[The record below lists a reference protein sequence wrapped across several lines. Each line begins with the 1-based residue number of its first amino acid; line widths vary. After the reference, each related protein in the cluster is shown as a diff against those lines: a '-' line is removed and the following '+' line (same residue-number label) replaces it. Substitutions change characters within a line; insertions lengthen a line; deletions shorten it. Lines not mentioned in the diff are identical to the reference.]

1 MTYLIRSTGARAVLW
16 LAALAAPTAF
26 GQATVQ
32 PAQPAQPHPADAS
45 APVPPTRY
53 VQMPMP
59 VPVPMS
65 NARLAAPASPAA
77 NWKALNQAVAAYDAM
92 SLSMETG
99 ETAAPMAPTM
109 AHPPVQLP
117 APDAHSHH
125 MHKELK

>member
-1 MTYLIRSTGARAVLW
+1 MTYSIRSTGAHAVLW
-16 LAALAAPTAF
+16 LVALAAPTAF
-26 GQATVQ
+26 GQATV
-32 PAQPAQPHPADAS
+32 QPAQPHPADAS

-53 VQMPMP
+53 V
-59 VPVPMS
+59 PMS
-65 NARLAAPASPAA
+65 NARLAAPTSPAA

-99 ETAAPMAPTM
+99 EKAAPMAPTM